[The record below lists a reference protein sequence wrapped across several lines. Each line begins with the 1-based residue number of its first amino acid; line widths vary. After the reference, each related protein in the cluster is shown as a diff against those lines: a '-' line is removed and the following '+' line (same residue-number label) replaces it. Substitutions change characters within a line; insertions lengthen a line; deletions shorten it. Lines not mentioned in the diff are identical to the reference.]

1 MTLEDKRVYHTMG
14 IFFVGKVIFGDL
26 QTEYYEELMIELET
40 NLIHKWTWT
49 FNEDDRRS
57 NYVFKLFPTIRSF

>member
-14 IFFVGKVIFGDL
+14 IFCVGKVIFGDL

-40 NLIHKWTWT
+40 NLIHKWT
-49 FNEDDRRS
+49 FSDH
-57 NYVFKLFPTIRSF
+57 FMKTIVEVII